1 MHGRVLIDFH
11 GYAKHH
17 LGLHRLKK
25 PSTNGVA
32 DEGAYIKPLTA
43 EEQRA
48 NKTAMLK
55 RKEEL
60 IFVSPMLSGFAMGDK
75 LWRTLSSKMLLE
87 PCNANTLAVQFYIDD
102 IRPLKWND
110 EAYDHLVYPEGQKDL
125 VLTFVENHQRTKAGL
140 DDVIVGK
147 GQGLVSL
154 LSGPPGTGKTLLA
167 EAVADRTRRP
177 LYYLHAEELG
187 TKADLLGEKVK
198 KVFEMATEWN
208 AVILLDGKFTTND
221 FNYRIS

>member
-1 MHGRVLIDFH
+1 MD
-11 GYAKHH
+11 K
-17 LGLHRLKK
+17 
-25 PSTNGVA
+25 
-32 DEGAYIKPLTA
+32 AYIGLVK
-43 EEQRA
+43 
-48 NKTAMLK
+48 
-55 RKEEL
+55 
-60 IFVSPMLSGFAMGDK
+60 
-75 LWRTLSSKMLLE
+75 
-87 PCNANTLAVQFYIDD
+87 FYVDD
-102 IRPLKWND
+102 IKPLKWND

-187 TKADLLGEKVK
+187 TKADALGEKVK

-208 AVILLDGKFTTND
+208 AVILLDGEFVGKSL
-221 FNYRIS
+221 YLVHS

>member
-1 MHGRVLIDFH
+1 
-11 GYAKHH
+11 
-17 LGLHRLKK
+17 
-25 PSTNGVA
+25 
-32 DEGAYIKPLTA
+32 
-43 EEQRA
+43 
-48 NKTAMLK
+48 MLK
-55 RKEEL
+55 RRKDL
-60 IFVSPMLSGFAMGDK
+60 MFICPMISGFAMKDK
-75 LWRTLSSKMLLE
+75 VWRMLSPLSIILLE
-87 PCNANTLAVQFYIDD
+87 DAYILTVKFYVDD
-102 IRPLKWND
+102 IRPLQWND

-147 GQGLVSL
+147 GQGLVHL

-198 KVFEMATEWN
+198 KVFEMATDWN
-208 AVILLDGKFTTND
+208 AVILLDGKAMKDITGGWD
-221 FNYRIS
+221 G